1 MTNLDM
7 IRQLPAEDLIQF
19 LSGMSCPPPRGGR
32 CPDATCRD
40 CWIMWLNE
48 EAEGDAQS

>member
-1 MTNLDM
+1 MTNLEM
-7 IRQLPAEDLIQF
+7 VRQLPAEDLVALLF
-19 LSGMSCPPPRGGR
+19 RGSCPPPRGGR

-40 CWIMWLNE
+40 CWLMWLKE